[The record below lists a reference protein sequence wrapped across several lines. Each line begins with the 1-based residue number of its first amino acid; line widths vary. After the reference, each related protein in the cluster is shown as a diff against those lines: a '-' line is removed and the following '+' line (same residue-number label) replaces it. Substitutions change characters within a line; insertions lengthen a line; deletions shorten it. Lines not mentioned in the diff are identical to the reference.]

1 VNSLSAGVVKAYSKY
16 DFNWEDA
23 AMKTRFVYFL
33 CAVFGLATAG
43 ASGQAVNATLLGT
56 VTDSTGAVVGNAKVT
71 IAEQNTG
78 VSHSGQTNESGN
90 YTFPDLPPGEY
101 TVTAELTGFKTET
114 HRNITLLVNSSTR
127 VDLQLQP
134 GNVTESVVVTAET
147 PLLETDRADTGAKI
161 EGVQAAAMP
170 LGTQRNFQGLLN
182 LVPGTTRAT
191 FDHSQF
197 FNAASS
203 LQTEVNG
210 QLREGNNYQIE
221 GIDDNER
228 TGLLQVLI
236 PPVEAIQ
243 TVDVSTSNFEAEL
256 GRAAGAVVNVF
267 LKSGS
272 NAFHG
277 EGYEFLRNNYFQAR
291 NSFNPSVGHL
301 AFNLFGGNIGGPIRR
316 NKLFFFANYQKVFD
330 HEANTNLVT
339 VPSEA
344 FHNGDLSASSTVIYD
359 PNTGNPDGSGRQAF
373 PGNQIPPT
381 RINSVSAKLAE
392 LLPFPNQPFNAAAPV
407 NNYFALLPYTKNT
420 DFADG
425 KVDYVLTDKDRLSG
439 RFDFQ
444 RPVVYQAPIFGAAG
458 GGPAQGAFEATGVQK
473 TYSAGINYD
482 HIFSPSLIAEF
493 RAGFSHYHNNAQ
505 QSDYGTT
512 AASDIGIPGANLDA
526 FSSGLTSMYL
536 TGWSAPVT
544 TPPVPLIGYIGSLPW
559 DRAEANID
567 FQNTWTKILG
577 NHTIKWGADF
587 RRIRDDLVQGQ
598 TFGPRGLYTFDVPQ
612 TSIPGAATSIAN
624 SWASFLLDLPT
635 AAAVSGS
642 SGSGRDLVTYFPAYR
657 ASQLFL
663 FVQDKWVVTPK
674 LTLDLGVR
682 WEFYPPGTP
691 HFAGGFSNYDP
702 TTNSLVIAGVGGN
715 PSDLGMVTR
724 YKYFAPRT
732 GFAYRLTNSTV
743 IRTGFGISF
752 TPFPDNNYAYNY
764 PIKQV
769 NQFIQP
775 STQFLPALLPNGQ
788 VATFQ
793 NGIPAPAPVS
803 VPANGI
809 FPLAGTPVAN
819 SALNYI
825 NLNFKNPY
833 VESWNF
839 SIQQILRKNFTL
851 DVAYVGNHGVDTVAQ
866 PNINAGL
873 VVGAGPLG
881 QPEYPRTAATTEY
894 FAGFSSM
901 YNALQ
906 VKLNKRF
913 SSGFLLTGAYTLG
926 KGMTF
931 QRSDDGGLDFYVDL
945 PRNYA
950 RTDFDRHHT
959 FVSGYIYELPFGSGK
974 RWLAS
979 GLSSRILGGWQMAGD
994 ITLMSGLPV
1003 TLTTSAAGLNLPG
1016 ATQTVNQ
1023 IAPVVRPK
1031 GIGTGAFWF
1040 NPASFASPAP
1050 LTFGNTGINIFDG
1063 PGFFDLDFSVF
1074 KNLAINERFRLQLRA
1089 EAFNSTN
1096 TPQYGNPGTSMTSST
1111 FGKVTGYCSGNCGPR
1126 DLQLGVK
1133 LLF

>member
-1 VNSLSAGVVKAYSKY
+1 
-16 DFNWEDA
+16 
-23 AMKTRFVYFL
+23 MKMRFVYFL
-33 CAVFGLATAG
+33 SAVIGLSTAYTF
-43 ASGQAVNATLLGT
+43 GQAVNATLLGT
-56 VTDSTGAVVGNAKVT
+56 VTDSTGAAVSSAKVT
-71 IAEQNTG
+71 VAEQNTG

-90 YTFPDLPPGEY
+90 YTFPDLPPGQY
-101 TVTAELTGFKTET
+101 TVTAELTGFKTSID
-114 HRNITLLVNSSTR
+114 RNVSLLVNSSTR
-127 VDLQLQP
+127 VDLQLQL
-134 GNVTESVVVTAET
+134 GNVADSIEVKET
-147 PLLETDRADTGAKI
+147 TTLLETDRADTGAKL
-161 EGVQAAAMP
+161 EQVQIAALP

-191 FDHSQF
+191 FQHSQF
-197 FNAASS
+197 FNASSS

-210 QLREGNNYQIE
+210 QLREGNNYQLE

-228 TGLLQVLI
+228 TGLLQVLV

-243 TVDVSTSNFEAEL
+243 NVDVSTSNFEAEL
-256 GRAAGAVVNVF
+256 GRASGAVVNVF
-267 LKSGS
+267 MKSGS
-272 NAFHG
+272 NEFHG
-277 EGYEFLRNNYFQAR
+277 EGYEGLRNNYFQAR

-301 AFNLFGGNIGGPIRR
+301 AFNQFGGNIGGPIRR
-316 NKLFFFANYQKVFD
+316 NKLFFFADFQRVSD

-339 VPSEA
+339 VPSAA
-344 FHNGDLSASSTVIYD
+344 FHTGDLSASSTVIYD
-359 PNTGNPDGSGRQAF
+359 PNTGNPDGSGRLPFA
-373 PGNQIPPT
+373 PYNQVPLSS
-381 RINSVSAKLAE
+381 INAVSAKLAA
-392 LLPFPNQPFNAAAPV
+392 LLPLPNQTFNPAAPV
-407 NNYFALLPYTKNT
+407 NNYFALLPYTKDTNFT
-420 DFADG
+420 DG
-425 KVDYVLTDKDRLSG
+425 KVDYNITDNDRLSA

-444 RPVVYQAPIFGAAG
+444 RPVVYQAPIFGLA
-458 GGPAQGAFEATGVQK
+458 GGPAQGAFEATGIQK

-482 HIFSPSLIAEF
+482 HIFSPTMIAEF
-493 RAGFSHYHNNAQ
+493 RAGFSHYHNEAQ

-512 AASDIGIPGANLDA
+512 AANSIGIPGANLDA

-536 TGWSAPVT
+536 TGWTAAAS
-544 TPPVPLIGYIGSLPW
+544 PPVPLIGYVGSLPW

-577 NHTIKWGADF
+577 NHTIKWGADY

-635 AAAVSGS
+635 AASVAGS

-691 HFAGGFSNYDP
+691 HFVGGFSNYNP
-702 TTNSLVIAGVGGN
+702 GTNSLVIAGVGQN
-715 PSDLGMVTR
+715 PSNLGMITR

-732 GFAYRLTNSTV
+732 GIAYRLTNSTV

-764 PIKQV
+764 PIKQA
-769 NQFIQP
+769 NQFIPQ
-775 STQFLPALLPNGQ
+775 STQFLPAVLSNGQ

-803 VPANGI
+803 IPSNGI
-809 FPLAGTPVAN
+809 IPIAGTPVAN
-819 SALNYI
+819 TALNYI

-839 SIQQILRKNFTL
+839 SIQQVLHKDYTL
-851 DVAYVGNHGVDTVAQ
+851 DIAYVGNHGVDTVAQ

-873 VVGAGPLG
+873 VIGAGPQG
-881 QPEYPRTAATTEY
+881 QPEYPRTANTTEY
-894 FAGFSSM
+894 FTGFSSM

-906 VKLNKRF
+906 VKLNRRF
-913 SSGFLLTGAYTLG
+913 TGGLLLTSAYTWG
-926 KGMTF
+926 KGMSF
-931 QRSDDGGLDFYVDL
+931 QRGDDGTLDFYVN
-945 PRNYA
+945 PRRNYA
-950 RTDFDRHHT
+950 RTDFDRTHT
-959 FVSGYIYELPFGSGK
+959 FVSSFVYDLPFGVGK
-974 RWLAS
+974 RWLS
-979 GLSSRILGGWQMAGD
+979 KGLSSRILGGWQTNG
-994 ITLMSGLPV
+994 ILTLMSGLPV
-1003 TLTTSAAGLNLPG
+1003 TLTASAAGLNLPG
-1016 ATQTVNQ
+1016 AVQTVNQ
-1023 IAPVVRPK
+1023 IAPLVRPE

-1040 NPASFASPAP
+1040 NPSSFASPAP
-1050 LTFGNTGINIFDG
+1050 LTFGNTGINISNG
-1063 PGFFDLDFSVF
+1063 PGFYDLDFSLF
-1074 KNLAINERFRLQLRA
+1074 KNISINERFRLQLRA
-1089 EAFNSTN
+1089 EAFNATN
-1096 TPQYGNPGTSMTSST
+1096 TPQYGNPGTSNTGST
-1111 FGKVTGYCSGNCGPR
+1111 FGRVTGYCSASCGAR

>member
-1 VNSLSAGVVKAYSKY
+1 
-16 DFNWEDA
+16 
-23 AMKTRFVYFL
+23 MKRRFVYFMW
-33 CAVFGLATAG
+33 AVIGLATSG
-43 ASGQAVNATLLGT
+43 AYSQAVNATLLGT
-56 VTDSTGAVVGNAKVT
+56 VTDSTGAAVGNAKVT
-71 IAEQNTG
+71 VAEQNTG
-78 VSHSGQTNESGN
+78 ISHAWQTNESGN
-90 YTFPDLPPGEY
+90 YTVPDLPPGQY
-101 TVTAELTGFKTET
+101 SVTAEVAGFKTEIR
-114 HRNITLLVNSSTR
+114 RNISLLVNTSTR
-127 VDLQLQP
+127 IDLQLQP
-134 GNVTESVVVTAET
+134 GNVTESVEVTAVT
-147 PLLETDRADTGAKI
+147 PILETDRADTGAKI
-161 EGVQAAAMP
+161 EQVQTAALP

-243 TVDVSTSNFEAEL
+243 NVDVSTSNFEAEL
-256 GRAAGAVVNVF
+256 GRASGAVVNVV

-272 NAFHG
+272 NEFHG
-277 EGYEFLRNNYFQAR
+277 EDYEFLRNNYFQAR

-301 AFNLFGGNIGGPIRR
+301 AFNQFGGNIGGPIRK
-316 NKLFFFANYQKVFD
+316 NKVFFFADYQRVFD
-330 HEANTNLVT
+330 HEANTNIVT
-339 VPSEA
+339 VPSGA
-344 FHNGDLSASSTVIYD
+344 FHTGDLSASPTVIYD
-359 PNTGNPDGSGRQAF
+359 PNTGNPDGTGRQPF
-373 PGNQIPPT
+373 FGNQIPQQ
-381 RINSVSAKLAE
+381 RINTVSAKLAA
-392 LLPFPNQPFNAAAPV
+392 LLPSPNQPFNPAAPV
-407 NNYFALLPYTKNT
+407 NNYFALLPFTKDT

-425 KVDYVLTDKDRLSG
+425 KVDYNISDNNRLSG

-458 GGPAQGAFEATGVQK
+458 GPAQGAFEATGIQK
-473 TYSAGINYD
+473 TYSAGLNYD
-482 HIFSPSLIAEF
+482 HIFSAGLIAEF
-493 RAGFSHYHNNAQ
+493 RAGFSHYHNDAQ

-512 AASDIGIPGANLDA
+512 AASNIGIPGANLDA

-536 TGWSAPVT
+536 TGWTNVAS
-544 TPPVPLIGYIGSLPW
+544 PPVPLLGYVGSLPW

-567 FQNTWTKILG
+567 FQNTWTKTKG
-577 NHTIKWGADF
+577 NHTIKSGGDF

-624 SWASFLLDLPT
+624 SWASFLLDVPT
-635 AAAVSGS
+635 AASVAGS

-663 FVQDKWVVTPK
+663 FVQDKWVATPK
-674 LTLDLGVR
+674 LTLDLGLR

-691 HFAGGFSNYDP
+691 HFAGGFSNYNP
-702 TTNSLVIAGVGGN
+702 VTNSLVIAGVAQN
-715 PSDLGMVTR
+715 PRNLGMVTR

-743 IRTGFGISF
+743 IRAGFGISF

-769 NQFIQP
+769 NQFSPQ
-775 STQFLPALLPNGQ
+775 STQYLPAVLPNGQ

-793 NGIPAPAPVS
+793 NGIPAPAPVAIPS
-803 VPANGI
+803 NGI
-809 FPLAGTPVAN
+809 IPLAGTPVAN
-819 SALNYI
+819 NSLNFI

-839 SIQQILRKNFTL
+839 SVQQVFGKNYTL

-866 PNINAGL
+866 PNINAGQ
-873 VVGAGPLG
+873 VIGAGPLG
-881 QPEYPRTAATTEY
+881 QPEYPRRANTTEY
-894 FAGFSSM
+894 FQGFSSM

-906 VKLNKRF
+906 VKLNRRF
-913 SSGFLLTGAYTLG
+913 SSGLMLTGAYTWG
-926 KGMTF
+926 KGMSF
-931 QRSDDGGLDFYVDL
+931 QRSDDGGLDFYIHMR
-945 PRNYA
+945 RNYA
-950 RTDFDRHHT
+950 RTDFDRKHT
-959 FVSGYIYELPFGSGK
+959 FVSSFVYDLPFGSGK
-974 RWLAS
+974 RWLSS
-979 GLSSRILGGWQMAGD
+979 GLGSRIFGGWQMNG
-994 ITLMSGLPV
+994 ILTLMSGLPL

-1016 ATQTVNQ
+1016 AVQTVNE

-1040 NPASFASPAP
+1040 DPASFASPAP

-1063 PGFFDLDFSVF
+1063 PRFFDLDFSLF
-1074 KNLAINERFRLQLRA
+1074 KNVAINERVRLQLRA

-1096 TPQYGNPGTSMTSST
+1096 TPEYGNPGTSFTSST
-1111 FGKVTGYCSGNCGPR
+1111 FGKVTGYCGGNCGPR